1 MVGQCSMFMTP
12 FSRKTC
18 TAAWRG
24 YPEAPSQS
32 TRLLH
37 RIMDQEDRRAPRA
50 PIRAARQ
57 LHTRGGPSTPG
68 YMNWDGTDGVWR
80 NDRGE
85 TQEEGRARQ
94 AQKEE
99 AARALCKPAQHS
111 APARQQHHHPMCP
124 LLVHRINAFPQYSHG
139 LCVRS
144 SSCSHRGHL
153 RPCVTPMSAWLAR
166 RL

>member
-1 MVGQCSMFMTP
+1 
-12 FSRKTC
+12 
-18 TAAWRG
+18 
-24 YPEAPSQS
+24 
-32 TRLLH
+32 
-37 RIMDQEDRRAPRA
+37 MDQEDRRAPRA

-57 LHTRGGPSTPG
+57 LHTRGDPSTPG
-68 YMNWDGTDGVWR
+68 YMNWDSTDGVWR

-99 AARALCKPAQHS
+99 AARALCKPTQHS

-139 LCVRS
+139 LCVAQQQLQPQRS
-144 SSCSHRGHL
+144 STTRRDSDER
-153 RPCVTPMSAWLAR
+153 VAR
-166 RL
+166 ALPLI